1 MKMSFLGRI
10 CIFLCFVLCD
20 NTLFAQVTM
29 NSIALKH
36 NMTIDTVYAFYNIN
50 VWVDGSN
57 YGFDNDII
65 SGHIIF
71 GQLNGEIKWSMY
83 RFIMPNLNLPPLK
96 FEGNILTYF
105 SFFFRKPCIL

>member
-10 CIFLCFVLCD
+10 CIFLCFVLYA
-20 NTLFAQVTM
+20 NSLFAQVTI

-36 NMTIDTVYAFYNIN
+36 NLTVDTVYAFYNIN
-50 VWVDGSN
+50 VWEDGSN

-96 FEGNILTYF
+96 FEGNIIT
-105 SFFFRKPCIL
+105 

>member
-1 MKMSFLGRI
+1 MSFLGRI
-10 CIFLCFVLCD
+10 CIFLCFVLYA
-20 NTLFAQVTM
+20 NSLFAQVTI

-36 NMTIDTVYAFYNIN
+36 NMTVDTVYAFYNIN

-83 RFIMPNLNLPPLK
+83 RFIMPKSDIIADADEKVYDRGGNTIT
-96 FEGNILTYF
+96 EGIW
-105 SFFFRKPCIL
+105 

>member
-10 CIFLCFVLCD
+10 CIFLCFVLSA
-20 NTLFAQVTM
+20 NKLFAQVTI

-36 NMTIDTVYAFYNIN
+36 NMTVDTVYAFYNIYLERG
-50 VWVDGSN
+50 DS
-57 YGFDNDII
+57 YRFENDII

-96 FEGNILTYF
+96 FEGNIIT
-105 SFFFRKPCIL
+105 